1 LAIEETLQ
9 GGNMITRE
17 MTISDIISK
26 HPETIEVFRAFGL
39 DCMEC
44 QIADYEE
51 VEHGA
56 GVHNVDIV
64 QLLEALNDAVKG

>member
-1 LAIEETLQ
+1 
-9 GGNMITRE
+9 MITRD
-17 MTISDIISK
+17 MTIADIINK
-26 HPETIEVFRAFGL
+26 YPQTIEVFRSFGL

-56 GVHNVDIV
+56 GVHNVDIEE
-64 QLLEALNDAVKG
+64 LIKSLNSAIKG

>member
-1 LAIEETLQ
+1 
-9 GGNMITRE
+9 MITRE
-17 MTISDIISK
+17 MTISDIITK
-26 HPETIEVFRAFGL
+26 YPETIEVFRTFGL

-64 QLLEALNDAVKG
+64 KLLEALNKAIKG

>member
-1 LAIEETLQ
+1 
-9 GGNMITRE
+9 MITRE
-17 MTISDIISK
+17 MIITEIITK
-26 HPETIEVFRAFGL
+26 HPETIQIFRSFGL

-56 GVHNVDIV
+56 GVHNVEIE
-64 QLLEALNDAVKG
+64 QLLKALNEVIGKGSQVG

>member
-1 LAIEETLQ
+1 
-9 GGNMITRE
+9 MITRE
-17 MTISDIISK
+17 MTIAEIIAGY
-26 HPETIEVFRAFGL
+26 PQTIHVFRSFGL

-56 GVHNVDIV
+56 GVHNVDIE
-64 QLLEALNDAVKG
+64 QLLKALNKAISEGSQ

>member
-1 LAIEETLQ
+1 
-9 GGNMITRE
+9 MITRE
-17 MTISDIISK
+17 MTIAEIITSY
-26 HPETIEVFRAFGL
+26 PQTIDVFRSFGL

-56 GVHNVDIV
+56 GVHNVDIE
-64 QLLEALNDAVKG
+64 QLLNALNKAINDDQDTG